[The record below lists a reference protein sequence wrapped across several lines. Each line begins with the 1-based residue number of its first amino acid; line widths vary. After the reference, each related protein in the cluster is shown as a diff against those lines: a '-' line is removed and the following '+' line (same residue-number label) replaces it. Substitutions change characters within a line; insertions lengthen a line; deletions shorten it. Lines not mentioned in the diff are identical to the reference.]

1 MEYNGFTK
9 DELFLICEEK
19 GIKTTKDMKK
29 ADIIALIEETE
40 KESSLTQ
47 ALAEAEREIAQ
58 DENREMPEVEE
69 EADDA
74 ANEEAGDEIKEA
86 QQKEETPEA
95 EADDTSA
102 GIASSDNE
110 TAAAEE
116 KQTEAVI
123 AEAEEVPAEEAM
135 DKVEP
140 PKPAR
145 SRTRKSAASKKA
157 EEEQQIKSG
166 IGVAKNIRLRRRE
179 KVYNDGKG
187 DILTIDAED
196 KYKTLT
202 EEERAERELIH
213 SKSDANAVLSGKVIS
228 VKAPVRTFLDGK
240 PTLIVFAVV
249 LYKGIKVY
257 IPSNLFLEHPEDVA
271 DENLLSEMQ
280 KRIGSEIDFVTKY
293 IEEGDREEIPMKY
306 VGSRVDAMA
315 KKRQKYWYGKKRGK
329 DGPQYRINP
338 GDIVEARITAVYPRS
353 ISVEVFGSETNIFAR
368 ELAYEYVTDARPM
381 FLQGER
387 IKVAITQVER
397 DMSSES
403 TNVRNG
409 KFNICYSASVK
420 ATKKDPRKIHY
431 NEYDINQTCTGIV
444 TQVVADDTL
453 RFYVNVAGEIDVLC
467 WMKEGVILLPEE
479 GDQVS
484 IKISR
489 KYDDTQRFT
498 GTITHVDGKR

>member
-19 GIKTTKDMKK
+19 GIKTSKDMKK
-29 ADIIALIEETE
+29 ADIIALIEESE
-40 KESSLTQ
+40 KENGSDQ
-47 ALAEAEREIAQ
+47 ALTEAESNLSQ
-58 DENREMPEVEE
+58 DENKDLPEEGSGSDETAEE
-69 EADDA
+69 EADEST
-74 ANEEAGDEIKEA
+74 EE
-86 QQKEETPEA
+86 PEA
-95 EADDTSA
+95 EDEAEAT
-102 GIASSDNE
+102 SDNDDK
-110 TAAAEE
+110 A
-116 KQTEAVI
+116 
-123 AEAEEVPAEEAM
+123 PAEEAEQP
-135 DKVEP
+135 DVEGEGTEEDATIKVDP
-140 PKPAR
+140 PKPTR
-145 SRTRKSAASKKA
+145 SRTRKSAAAKKA
-157 EEEQQIKSG
+157 EDEKQLKTG

-187 DILTIDAED
+187 DILTIDADD

-329 DGPQYRINP
+329 DGTQYRINP

-387 IKVAITQVER
+387 IKVAITEVER

-409 KFNICYSASVK
+409 KFNIRYSASVK